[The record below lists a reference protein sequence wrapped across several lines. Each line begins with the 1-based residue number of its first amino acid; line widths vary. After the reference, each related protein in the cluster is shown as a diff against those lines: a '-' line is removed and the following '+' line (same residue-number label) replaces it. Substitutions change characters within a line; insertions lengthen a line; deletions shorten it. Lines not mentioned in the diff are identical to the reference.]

1 MPDKGYTLATGDSGA
16 YRLQILNAIHQPY
29 SEFLLKRAGL
39 SPGMQVADIGC
50 GTGNVSFLIASKV
63 GINGSVCGVDISEA
77 QLDIARSQAK
87 NLNLDNVTFT
97 EGSAYDTGLPKESF
111 DLVYCR
117 FVLIHLNRPV
127 EALLEMKSLLKP
139 GGLLVCEEADFGKAF
154 CEPSSQAH
162 DRCYEMLIGL
172 AKERGQNFCL
182 GIELYKM
189 FQDAGFISPDISFI
203 QPVVDGENKRLIVM
217 SLMEA
222 RNAIIEAG
230 LAVSDEVDK
239 IIAHMTELAEDNTT
253 LFGIPRVTQI
263 WSRRVMSKE

>member
-1 MPDKGYTLATGDSGA
+1 MENKEYTLATGDSGA
-16 YRLQILNAIHQPY
+16 YRLQILNKIHQPY
-29 SEFLLKRAGL
+29 TEFLLARAGL
-39 SPGMQVADIGC
+39 SSGMRVADIGC

-63 GINGSVCGVDISEA
+63 RVEGSVCGVDISEA

-87 NLNLDNVTFT
+87 NSNFDNISFVG
-97 EGSAYDTGLPKESF
+97 GSAYNTGLSKESF

-203 QPVVDGENKRLIVM
+203 QPVVDGENKRLIDM

-222 RNAIIEAG
+222 RNTLIEAG
-230 LAVSDEVDK
+230 LTVSDEVDE
-239 IIAHMTELAEDNTT
+239 IIFQMKELAEDNTT

-263 WSRRVMSKE
+263 WGRK

>member
-203 QPVVDGENKRLIVM
+203 QPVVDGENKRLIDM

-222 RNAIIEAG
+222 RNTLIEAQ
-230 LAVSDEVDK
+230 LTVSHEVDK
-239 IIAHMTELAEDNTT
+239 IISQMTELALDNTT